1 MIPMSLLKCH
11 GFLFDMD
18 GVLVDSRA
26 VVDRCW
32 RRWAARHGMDAEPII
47 AVAHGRRSSDTMR
60 DIAPHLDIGAEV
72 AWLDEAERIDM
83 DGVVAMP
90 GAVALL
96 SHLPGVSWAIVTS
109 AGDALARERLAVC
122 GLPIPR
128 VLIASE
134 RISNGKPAPDGYRAG
149 ARALGIDPAECVVF
163 EDSPPGIEAG
173 LAAGARVV
181 GIATTYPAERLSR
194 ATRVVRDLSEVHVG
208 RDHGATPSLLGNDVF
223 HVLLG

>member
-1 MIPMSLLKCH
+1 MSLLKCH

-32 RRWAARHGMDAEPII
+32 RRWAARHDMDPEPII
-47 AVAHGRRSSDTMR
+47 AVAHGRRSSDTLR
-60 DIAPHLDIGAEV
+60 EVAPHLDIAAEV
-72 AWLDEAERIDM
+72 AWLDEAERTDM
-83 DGVVAMP
+83 DGLTAMS

-96 SHLPGVSWAIVTS
+96 THLPGVSWAIVTS
-109 AGDALARERLAVC
+109 AGDALARERLTVC

-128 VLIASE
+128 ALIASE
-134 RISNGKPAPDGYRAG
+134 RITNGKPAPDGYLAG
-149 ARALGIDPAECVVF
+149 ARALGIAPADCVVF

-181 GIATTYPAERLSR
+181 GIATTYPAERLAR

-208 RDHGATPSLLGNDVF
+208 RDHAASAGLMGDSVF
-223 HVLLG
+223 HVLLGA

>member
-1 MIPMSLLKCH
+1 MSLLKCH

-26 VVDRCW
+26 VVDRTW
-32 RRWAARHGMDAEPII
+32 RRWAIRHNLDPDPII
-47 AVAHGRRSSDTMR
+47 AVAHGRRSRDTMR
-60 DIAPHLDIGAEV
+60 DVAPHLDVEAEV
-72 AWLDEAERIDM
+72 AWLDEAERTDM
-83 DGVVAMP
+83 DGVVALP

-109 AGDALARERLAVC
+109 SGDALARERLSVC

-134 RISNGKPAPDGYRAG
+134 RISNGKPAPDGYLTG
-149 ARALGIDPAECVVF
+149 ARALGIPASECVVF
-163 EDSPPGIEAG
+163 EDAPPGIAAG
-173 LAAGARVV
+173 LKAGARVV
-181 GIATTYPAERLSR
+181 GLATTYPADRLTE
-194 ATRVVRDLSEVHVG
+194 ATHVVRDLSQVHVG
-208 RDHGATPSLLGNDVF
+208 RDHAATSLIPGNDVF